1 MAHIKV
7 YVCPTAMLNFQ
18 IQPDSDIPA
27 SRQLFD
33 QIQFAIA
40 SGQYSSGHRLP
51 STRQLAM
58 ITGLHRNT
66 ISKVYQQLEDTG
78 LVESVA
84 GSGIYVKVPERATVA
99 KSSSS
104 AVVFSNLVKDT
115 IDRLLELD
123 GNLPQIKEL
132 FLEEIDWRLRC
143 CERVLVTVPNRDISA
158 GQIMQQEL
166 QQSLNIAVG
175 LVELENLT
183 DILAKYNFGTLVTNR
198 YFIQEVLAIVPSGS
212 FRVIPIDIYNYAKEL
227 TIIKNLPP
235 QACLGI
241 VSLSQGTLGI
251 AASIVNSQRGD
262 DLLVLTAT
270 INDTERLKALVRTA
284 HTIISGPSSYDSV
297 KNTIAAVRDDLI
309 RIPEVIRSDNYIGE
323 KSIELLKR
331 ELGV

>member
-1 MAHIKV
+1 
-7 YVCPTAMLNFQ
+7 
-18 IQPDSDIPA
+18 
-27 SRQLFD
+27 
-33 QIQFAIA
+33 
-40 SGQYSSGHRLP
+40 
-51 STRQLAM
+51 
-58 ITGLHRNT
+58 
-66 ISKVYQQLEDTG
+66 
-78 LVESVA
+78 
-84 GSGIYVKVPERATVA
+84 
-99 KSSSS
+99 
-104 AVVFSNLVKDT
+104 
-115 IDRLLELD
+115 
-123 GNLPQIKEL
+123 
-132 FLEEIDWRLRC
+132 
-143 CERVLVTVPNRDISA
+143 
-158 GQIMQQEL
+158 MQQEL